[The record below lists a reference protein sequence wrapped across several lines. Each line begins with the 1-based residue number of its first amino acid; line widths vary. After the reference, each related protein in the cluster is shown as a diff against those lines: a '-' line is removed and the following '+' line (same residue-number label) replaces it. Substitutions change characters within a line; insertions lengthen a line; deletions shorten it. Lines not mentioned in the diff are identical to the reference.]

1 MDLIEEMIE
10 LVRAEVTAPGTNQSR
25 GAWNDRGD
33 CCTGSRIA
41 HALGVPSGMYLDGI
55 DEWASRMGMTRVQI
69 IAMLQDAGASQDPIG
84 PGRWP
89 EPPGAVWRRLAEVQ
103 EPPTLAGRDLSRL
116 NLAGTGLQGLDLN
129 GCNLEGANL
138 RGARLENA
146 NLSFAR
152 MREADL
158 RRASLRHADLAG
170 SDLTGTDLAGADL
183 TGAHIRGVRLAGA
196 KVAGARTEGTRPR
209 WVRSKVMDEPRRGQ

>member
-1 MDLIEEMIE
+1 MNRIEEMVE
-10 LVRAEVTAPGTNQSR
+10 LVRAEVTAPGTNQTR
-25 GAWNDRGD
+25 GAWNERGD

-55 DEWASRMGMTRVQI
+55 DEWASQMGMTRVQI
-69 IAMLQDAGASQDPIG
+69 IAMLQDAGASQNPIG

-103 EPPTLAGRDLSRL
+103 EPPNLAGRDLSRL

-129 GCNLEGANL
+129 GCNLEGTNL
-138 RGARLENA
+138 RGARLEDA

-152 MREADL
+152 VREADL
-158 RRASLRHADLAG
+158 RRASLMRTDLAG
-170 SDLTGTDLAGADL
+170 TDLTGTDLAGADL
-183 TGAHIRGVRLAGA
+183 TGAHIRGTRLTGA
-196 KVAGARTEGTRPR
+196 KLAGARTEGTRPR
-209 WVRSKVMDEPRRGQ
+209 WVRSKIMDESRRRQ

>member
-1 MDLIEEMIE
+1 MSRIEEMVE
-10 LVRAEVTAPGTNQSR
+10 LVRAEVTAPGTNQTR
-25 GAWNDRGD
+25 GAWNERGD

-41 HALGVPSGMYLDGI
+41 HALGVTSGMYLDGI

-69 IAMLQDAGASQDPIG
+69 IAMLQDAGASQNPIG

-89 EPPGAVWRRLAEVQ
+89 ETPGAVWRRLAEIQ
-103 EPPTLAGRDLSRL
+103 EPPTLSGRDLSRL

-138 RGARLENA
+138 RGAGLEDA

-152 MREADL
+152 VREADL
-158 RRASLRHADLAG
+158 RRASLIRTDLAG
-170 SDLTGTDLAGADL
+170 TDLAGADLAGADL
-183 TGAHIRGVRLAGA
+183 TGAHIRGVRLTGA
-196 KVAGARTEGTRPR
+196 KLAGVRTEGTRPR
-209 WVRSKVMDEPRRGQ
+209 WVRSKVMDEPRRRQ

>member
-1 MDLIEEMIE
+1 MSRIDEMVE
-10 LVRAEVTAPGTNQSR
+10 LVRAEVTAPGSNHNQ

-41 HALGVPSGMYLDGI
+41 HALGVPSGMYLEGI

-89 EPPGAVWRRLAEVQ
+89 ETPGAVWQRLAEVR
-103 EPPTLAGRDLSRL
+103 EPPDLAGRDLSRL

-138 RGARLENA
+138 RGDRLEDA

-158 RRASLRHADLAG
+158 RRASLRRTDLAG
-170 SDLTGTDLAGADL
+170 TDMTGTDLAGADL
-183 TGAHIRGVRLAGA
+183 TGAHIRGARLAGA
-196 KVAGARTEGTRPR
+196 KLAGARTEGTRPR
-209 WVRSKVMDEPRRGQ
+209 WFRSKVMDEPRRGQ

>member
-1 MDLIEEMIE
+1 MGRIEEMIE
-10 LVRAEVTAPGTNQSR
+10 LVRAEVTAPGTNQRR

-41 HALGVPSGMYLDGI
+41 HALDVPSGMYLDGI
-55 DEWASRMGMTRVQI
+55 DECASRMGMTRVQI

-158 RRASLRHADLAG
+158 RRASLRHADLV
-170 SDLTGTDLAGADL
+170 GTDL

-196 KVAGARTEGTRPR
+196 KLAGARTEGTRPR